1 MTVPAPRN
9 RERSRRGA
17 RRRAAAIAALA
28 VAAAATLSGCDRVND
43 LAARAGLVSFES
55 VCAKQLPPTRVEVTT
70 EPISYDVDT
79 TRSYRELT
87 GMSPEAG
94 SYDRALGLTLA
105 KVGYR
110 SSTEMKGIE
119 QQRDGRA
126 CVRPTIRIA
135 FSMTP
140 MTVFVGSEYHGDACR
155 EAVIMAHER
164 KHVAVYSQFIV
175 EFAREMRDAVSR
187 DFGNTIFYAPD
198 RAQAQR
204 DIEARLAT
212 HLEPAID
219 DSMRRIKERQKTVD
233 SPEEYARVAAA
244 CGGMAID

>member
-1 MTVPAPRN
+1 MTGAARRN
-9 RERSRRGA
+9 RERSRRAA

-28 VAAAATLSGCDRVND
+28 AAAASTLSGCDKVND

-55 VCAKQLPPTRVEVTT
+55 VCAKRLPPTRVEVTT
-70 EPISYDVDT
+70 APISYDVDV

-87 GMSPEAG
+87 GMSPDAG

-105 KVGYR
+105 KVGYQ
-110 SSTEMKGIE
+110 SSTEIQGME
-119 QQRDGRA
+119 QRRDGRA
-126 CVRPTIRIA
+126 CVRPTIRIV

-155 EAVIMAHER
+155 EAVIMEHER
-164 KHVAVYSQFIV
+164 KHVAVYSQFIAQ
-175 EFAREMRDAVSR
+175 FAREMREAITR
-187 DFGNTIFYAPD
+187 DFGNEIFFAPD
-198 RAQAQR
+198 RAHAQR

-212 HLEPAID
+212 HLEPAIR
-219 DSMRRIKERQKTVD
+219 DSMQRIRERQKTVD

-244 CGGMAID
+244 CGGMGID